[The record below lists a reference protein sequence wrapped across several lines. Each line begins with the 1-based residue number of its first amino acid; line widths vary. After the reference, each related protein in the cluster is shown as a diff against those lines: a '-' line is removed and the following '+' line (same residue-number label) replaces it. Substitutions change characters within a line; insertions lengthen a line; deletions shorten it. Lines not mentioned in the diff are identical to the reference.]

1 MRAACFVCLTCGAG
15 HADMAGLQVGIP
27 ARPLELRLSLGNA
40 AGKRKMETP
49 ERKVRMR
56 LFCVYVWASG

>member
-1 MRAACFVCLTCGAG
+1 
-15 HADMAGLQVGIP
+15 MAGLQVGIP

-56 LFCVYVWASG
+56 LFCVCVWASG